1 LPPPTNGSDETGDG
15 CAGRLSFA
23 GAFLG
28 GSALAIFFFAMGVP
42 KQTDAYK
49 TALAR
54 GQANPAVLEAIGSPI
69 SHLESFRTHI
79 DVV

>member
-1 LPPPTNGSDETGDG
+1 
-15 CAGRLSFA
+15 
-23 GAFLG
+23 
-28 GSALAIFFFAMGVP
+28 MGVP